1 MKTETNRPRGYAA
14 PAVRIIDICVEQGF
28 SASTTFP
35 GGDVETNPFTFSTD
49 DEFTFE

>member
-1 MKTETNRPRGYAA
+1 MKTGTNRPLGYTT
-14 PAVRIIDICVEQGF
+14 PAVRVIDICVEQGF

-35 GGDVETNPFTFSTD
+35 GGDVEQNTFTFSTD